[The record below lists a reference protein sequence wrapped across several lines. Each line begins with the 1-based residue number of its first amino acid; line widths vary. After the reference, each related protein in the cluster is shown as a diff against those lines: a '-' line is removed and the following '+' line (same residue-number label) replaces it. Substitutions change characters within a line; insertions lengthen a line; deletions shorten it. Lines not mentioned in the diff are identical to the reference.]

1 VFDPQKRQDFFAI
14 FLGASGKGSLRVR
27 FADAGRLLVQFTLYF
42 CLWKYIFVR
51 YSHFTSI
58 TMPYSQHPIPCAIL
72 EFHDK
77 NPTAKVAG
85 QSTPLSRAQRRD
97 PPPVQRLSPTLIAGW
112 MHVRR

>member
-1 VFDPQKRQDFFAI
+1 VFDPQKRQDFFAV

-42 CLWKYIFVR
+42 CLWEYIFAR

-77 NPTAKVAG
+77 EPDGQGSGPIYPTF
-85 QSTPLSRAQRRD
+85 
-97 PPPVQRLSPTLIAGW
+97 
-112 MHVRR
+112 